1 MERASGIQVG
11 STASG
16 GSKLVT
22 GGGRDQRSS
31 TPEIGKDV
39 SEVGMPGNAVE
50 TRNIQRELVIS
61 SPWTL
66 SARDARLKI
75 LFKQGMQVE
84 KREEAARSQWHAESV
99 AANGAPAKG
108 AAAKRAAAKVV
119 AAKDGKSAEVVQNP
133 RALQPRAQQQR
144 AQQPN
149 QAALGSPSDDRVP
162 LPWTEPPSA

>member
-31 TPEIGKDV
+31 TPEIGKDI

-84 KREEAARSQWHAESV
+84 KREELASYMCWLQLARV
-99 AANGAPAKG
+99 AIWILLSFSYMYPSSLRPTCCTSSNNQVPHFHSPDFREPRVRFGRFGFHSSNGRLGTKQEH
-108 AAAKRAAAKVV
+108 R
-119 AAKDGKSAEVVQNP
+119 
-133 RALQPRAQQQR
+133 RQQVR
-144 AQQPN
+144 
-149 QAALGSPSDDRVP
+149 G
-162 LPWTEPPSA
+162 